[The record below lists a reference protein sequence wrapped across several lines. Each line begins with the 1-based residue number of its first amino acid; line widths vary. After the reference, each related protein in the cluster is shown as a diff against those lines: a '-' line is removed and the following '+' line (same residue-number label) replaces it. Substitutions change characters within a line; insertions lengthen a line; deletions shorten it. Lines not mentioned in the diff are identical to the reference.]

1 MTLKRSQMPPRT
13 KPMSRGKPMARTA
26 LESSTTAWKPP
37 KDTGPDAKTKL
48 AVYKTFGWMCAC
60 CGTSLIDMPHSIG
73 HRMRRAQGGSNAF
86 PNLLPF
92 LGLGNG
98 LMGDDLDHHHR
109 IDSRI
114 DPHDHAAGWQ
124 LDRCQDPA
132 RESFLLVSEYG
143 SGQQTWILGSGDLAF
158 ENPYEV
164 EAA

>member
-1 MTLKRSQMPPRT
+1 MEAPEGHRAGRQDQT
-13 KPMSRGKPMARTA
+13 RGLQDLR
-26 LESSTTAWKPP
+26 L
-37 KDTGPDAKTKL
+37 DVRL
-48 AVYKTFGWMCAC
+48 
-60 CGTSLIDMPHSIG
+60 LRHLPHSIG